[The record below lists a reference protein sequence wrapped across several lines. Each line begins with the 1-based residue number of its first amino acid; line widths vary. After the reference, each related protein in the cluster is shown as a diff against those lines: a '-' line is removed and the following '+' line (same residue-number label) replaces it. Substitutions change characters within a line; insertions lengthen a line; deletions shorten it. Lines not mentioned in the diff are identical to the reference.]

1 MLGRRKKT
9 DVLRGPDPDV
19 SRLVMT
25 PSIRQRIA
33 RERSL
38 VPRTVRH
45 PTLLATRARRAVS
58 PTVAF
63 LELNH
68 DPGRSLLLV
77 GSGRSGTTWLAEVLT
92 AALHCRLVYEPLR
105 VKSVAWA
112 APVQRGQ
119 YVRPGDEADPS
130 VAQVI
135 DRILTGRIR
144 NQFTDKYNT
153 VHFPV
158 RRLVKEVRITN
169 LLPWIV
175 RRYPTTPV
183 VYLMRHPVPTAWSV
197 TALGWPEKLEEFLA
211 QESLMQGPLEPFH
224 DLIHEAATS
233 GDKFHRVVLQWCL
246 ENFVPS
252 QMLDGGRVHVAFYED
267 LVEDP
272 WGELKRLRSY
282 LQLFT
287 ATRWD
292 LQMASVD
299 SVTRPSQSRNRG
311 TAESNRLDGWV
322 SDVPAAQVERAL
334 SLVSGFGLDRIYANS
349 TRPVIPVEHV
359 LLGGTPP
366 VDR

>member
-1 MLGRRKKT
+1 MPGRKRKT
-9 DVLRGPDPDV
+9 DVPRGPGPDV

-25 PSIRQRIA
+25 GIRQRMA

-38 VPRTVRH
+38 LPGTVRH

-58 PTVAF
+58 PRVAF

-130 VAQVI
+130 VAEVI
-135 DRILTGRIR
+135 DRILTGHLR

-197 TALGWPEKLEEFLA
+197 TALGWRERLAEFLA
-211 QESLMQGPLEPFH
+211 QEPLMQGPLEPFH
-224 DLIHEAATS
+224 DLIQEAAAS
-233 GDKFHRVVLQWCL
+233 RDHFHRIVLQWCL
-246 ENFVPS
+246 ENFVPT
-252 QMLDGGRVHVAFYED
+252 QMLDPGRVHVVFYED

-272 WGELKRLRSY
+272 WGELKRLQVY
-282 LQLFT
+282 LQTFT
-287 ATRWD
+287 TTRWD
-292 LQMASVD
+292 LQMTSVD

-311 TAESNRLDGWV
+311 TSQSKRLDGWV
-322 SDVPAAQVERAL
+322 TEVPADQAQRAL
-334 SLVSGFGLDRIYANS
+334 SLIQGFGLDRIYANS
-349 TRPVIPVEHV
+349 PRPVISVDQV

-366 VDR
+366 VGR